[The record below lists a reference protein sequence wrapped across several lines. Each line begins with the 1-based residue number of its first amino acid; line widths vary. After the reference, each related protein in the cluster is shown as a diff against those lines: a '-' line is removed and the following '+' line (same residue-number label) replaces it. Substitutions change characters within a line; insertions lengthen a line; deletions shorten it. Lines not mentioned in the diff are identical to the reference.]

1 MDINFFD
8 PIRKKK
14 KKTNYVPL
22 LFFAVFA
29 MTLALLVLF
38 CIAKKVEYIQIRG
51 KVNDINSTMEDPV
64 FQERLKSVSEKEA
77 EVAGIT
83 EGYNYLM
90 ALSASVQGYHTV
102 KEEVLKTLLDELT
115 QSLYFE
121 KLIITGNQLSLDGYS
136 TNVLDVTQFE
146 YNLSNCGL
154 FENVIVN
161 TVQEEKAI
169 YLFSGAQ
176 IIQTTYEYSFN
187 IELTI
192 SNSPA
197 IQFPDIDIPDES
209 TEER

>member
-22 LFFAVFA
+22 LSFAVSA

-38 CIAKKVEYIQIRG
+38 CIVKKVEYMQIRG
-51 KVNDINSTMEDPV
+51 KVDDINSTMEDPV
-64 FQERLKSVSEKEA
+64 FQERLKSVGEKEA
-77 EVAGIT
+77 EVAEIT

-90 ALSASVQGYHTV
+90 ALSASAQGYHTV
-102 KEEVLKTLLDELT
+102 KEEVLKTVLAELT

-121 KLIITGNQLSLDGYS
+121 KLMITGDQLSLDGYS

-169 YLFSGAQ
+169 YLFSGTQ

-197 IQFPDIDIPDES
+197 IQLPDIDMPDES